1 LLFLIDSNL
10 LFLSSNPLLESPI
23 IGSCI
28 ESSIGLFFDPSG
40 LLIVSFSIVIPSV
53 GGTLGTFLYVSGSRE
68 SDAKDLLAEAL
79 ESNSAVLLILFGIS
93 RFFFA
98 YFVSSTF
105 VEPLDDKT
113 AADSCDGLLC
123 DRPRFLFPSPLIV
136 SLLII

>member
-53 GGTLGTFLYVSGSRE
+53 GGTLGTFLYASGSRE
-68 SDAKDLLAEAL
+68 SDAKDLYRVISLVVAL
-79 ESNSAVLLILFGIS
+79 ESNSAILLILFEIS
-93 RFFFA
+93 RFL
-98 YFVSSTF
+98 FVSST
-105 VEPLDDKT
+105 
-113 AADSCDGLLC
+113 S
-123 DRPRFLFPSPLIV
+123 LI
-136 SLLII
+136 LG